1 MKKITKSEL
10 IELMLKDI
18 QANWNGEQLSKNKL
32 SATLDLL
39 TSTVAEQLA
48 AGNAV
53 ALQGL
58 CTFTPKMAPAKSGT
72 SPNGTKWEKP
82 AQKSVK
88 ISASS
93 TLKKF
98 LG

>member
-1 MKKITKSEL
+1 MNKITKSEL
-10 IELMLKDI
+10 VELMLKAI
-18 QANWNGEQLSKNKL
+18 QDNWNGEQLSKNKL

-48 AGNAV
+48 TGNAV
-53 ALQGL
+53 TLQGL
-58 CTFTPKMAPAKSGT
+58 CTFTPKMAKAKSGI
-72 SPNGTKWEKP
+72 SPNGAKWEKP

-88 ISASS
+88 VAASS